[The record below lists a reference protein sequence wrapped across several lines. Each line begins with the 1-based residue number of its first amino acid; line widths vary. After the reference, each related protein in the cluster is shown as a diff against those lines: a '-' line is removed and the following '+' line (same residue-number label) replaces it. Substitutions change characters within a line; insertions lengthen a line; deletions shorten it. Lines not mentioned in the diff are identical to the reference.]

1 MHGAQAQG
9 PAPASLGAT
18 LLGGGGTR
26 FRVWAPARRLVE
38 VVLEG
43 GAGAPAVFPLR
54 PQPGGYHQGDVPG
67 AQAGTTYRYRLDED
81 LLRPDPASR
90 FQPEGP
96 HGPSQVIDPDT
107 FRWSDSG
114 WRGLD
119 AAEQVYY
126 ELHIGTFTAE
136 GTWRAAEEQLPELS
150 QLGVTALEVMP
161 VAEFAGAFG
170 WGYDGVD
177 MFAPYHRYGTPD
189 DFRSFVDRAHG
200 HGLGVILDVV
210 YNHLGPDGNYLPDFS
225 DSYFTDAYEAEWG
238 DPLNFHG
245 PGSAPV
251 REFFITNAAYWI
263 REFHLDGLR
272 LDATQSVH
280 DIHSGPAHILA
291 EVTRAARAAAKGR
304 SIVVVAENEPQ
315 HAELVRPEEEGGM
328 EMDGV
333 WNDDFH
339 HSAIVALTG
348 RTEAYYH
355 DYLGTPQE
363 LVSSA
368 RWGYLYQ
375 GQHYAWQ
382 KKRRGRLAFDLSP
395 FRFVHYL
402 QNHDQVANS
411 GRGDRIH
418 RLTSPGRLR
427 AMTAVLL
434 LGQNPPLLFMGQ
446 EFAAESPFLYFADHK
461 PELAAAVRE
470 GRREFLE
477 QFPSLQR
484 ANLPDP
490 ADPATV
496 AECKLDFTDRE
507 RNAHVYRLHRELL
520 TLRRTDPVLAARRD
534 QRPEGAVLGGSAFL
548 LRYFGPLHDHRLL
561 VVNLGREMRF
571 SPAPEPLLA
580 PPNEAGWKL
589 IWSSEDERYGGGGA
603 VEPEQEDGR
612 WHLPAECAMLL
623 APASRSAPRH

>member
-1 MHGAQAQG
+1 SDPNCQSQPRETRSRTCSKRHPTVPPARRSNPKSICFACPARLAGRALCLIPSAARRPGPARHFAGKWMTAFLRAGLQYRRLRRAQSSLRGGRDGEDRSLPLALVRGHAAVAGASEPTARRNAMHGAQAQG

-96 HGPSQVIDPDT
+96 RGPSQVIDPDT

-272 LDATQSVH
+272 LDATPRLH
-280 DIHSGPAHILA
+280 DVPSGPAHILA
-291 EVTRAARAAAKGR
+291 AVTRAARAAAKGR

-368 RWGYLYQ
+368 RWGY
-375 GQHYAWQ
+375 
-382 KKRRGRLAFDLSP
+382 
-395 FRFVHYL
+395 
-402 QNHDQVANS
+402 
-411 GRGDRIH
+411 
-418 RLTSPGRLR
+418 
-427 AMTAVLL
+427 
-434 LGQNPPLLFMGQ
+434 
-446 EFAAESPFLYFADHK
+446 
-461 PELAAAVRE
+461 
-470 GRREFLE
+470 
-477 QFPSLQR
+477 
-484 ANLPDP
+484 
-490 ADPATV
+490 
-496 AECKLDFTDRE
+496 
-507 RNAHVYRLHRELL
+507 
-520 TLRRTDPVLAARRD
+520 
-534 QRPEGAVLGGSAFL
+534 
-548 LRYFGPLHDHRLL
+548 
-561 VVNLGREMRF
+561 
-571 SPAPEPLLA
+571 
-580 PPNEAGWKL
+580 
-589 IWSSEDERYGGGGA
+589 
-603 VEPEQEDGR
+603 
-612 WHLPAECAMLL
+612 
-623 APASRSAPRH
+623 